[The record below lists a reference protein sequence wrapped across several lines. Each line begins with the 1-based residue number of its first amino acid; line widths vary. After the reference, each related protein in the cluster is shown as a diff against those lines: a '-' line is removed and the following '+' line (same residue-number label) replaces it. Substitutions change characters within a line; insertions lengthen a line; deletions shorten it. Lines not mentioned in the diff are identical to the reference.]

1 MDEHIPKAITIALR
15 TRGLD
20 VITAQEDNMAGKSDP
35 ELLDRAWQLRRVLFT
50 YDDDLLSEAT
60 KRQRENTPFC
70 GVIYGHPLRVSIGM
84 CVRDLQIIANAGE
97 LEEIE
102 NQVEFLP
109 LKNK

>member
-60 KRQRENTPFC
+60 KRQRESTPFC